1 MTPKNHITNGQ
12 NELLTSRPVLV
23 LHFVDNGVLRVS
35 QTGFGLAT
43 TGVDSSFH
51 AHELPQTDAKSRTV
65 QMCRKKGPGI
75 RGLKT

>member
-12 NELLTSRPVLV
+12 SELLTSRPVLV

-35 QTGFGLAT
+35 QTGYGLAT

-51 AHELPQTDAKSRTV
+51 AHELPQTDAKSRTCKCV
-65 QMCRKKGPGI
+65 EKKAPESGA
-75 RGLKT
+75 LK